1 MAQERPRGATP
12 RLRPG
17 VAAGRSNPT
26 PEARGSGW
34 QEQPHVAAWAQKGL
48 EELFHVQGQE
58 GRGEEILL
66 VKVRSSG
73 CALLEQLNIS
83 AFSKSNLMLSDQ
95 IFAHIILGFST
106 SLNLIIF
113 PI

>member
-1 MAQERPRGATP
+1 MRAQE
-12 RLRPG
+12 
-17 VAAGRSNPT
+17 
-26 PEARGSGW
+26 
-34 QEQPHVAAWAQKGL
+34 GL
-48 EELFHVQGQE
+48 EELLHVQGQE